1 MFALPKRL
9 RRPAVALPPGPRG
22 VPVLGTL
29 PAFNREPLGFLLDV
43 YRRHG
48 ELVTLPFPGPPRVA
62 IFAPE
67 LVNEMLV
74 AAEHLI
80 DKTTLGGFFGL
91 GFARAISGTGIIT
104 TTGEEHRLH
113 RQVVLRAFGNQY
125 LAGYQ
130 ALIREV
136 TEAVLGRWAP
146 GSELDLV
153 PEITL
158 LGKRIASRLLFGL
171 DMVEAPGA
179 VGRALDEVTATLDSS
194 TRVFTASLI
203 PWDVPAVSNG
213 GTIRRHLR
221 LIDGWFRELAE
232 KAENRSLGQ
241 TLLRLGAE
249 TEGWGVERVRDNL
262 IQLYM
267 TGYDT
272 TTCAATWTLYLLAQH
287 PQACATLLRE
297 LSEQL
302 GSRAPGL
309 EELHAL
315 RYLDAVVKE
324 SLRLYPTGPYGFRQ
338 TRRELQLG
346 GYTLPEGLVLVYS
359 PWVTH
364 RIPRVFPEPEA
375 FRPERFTQ
383 GHSPPKGAYVP
394 FGQGM
399 RSCVAATLATLQ
411 VKTMVAMILQRFR
424 LDVVPHQEVN
434 AVSLN
439 AIHLLPGL
447 RVRVS
452 RQDGQTDR
460 SPAPV
465 YGNVASA
472 MPH

>member
-1 MFALPKRL
+1 MFALLKRF
-9 RRPAVALPPGPRG
+9 RRPAAAWPPGPRG
-22 VPVLGTL
+22 LPILGTL
-29 PAFNREPLGFLLDV
+29 PAFQKDPLGFLLSV

-48 ELVTLPFPGPPRVA
+48 ELVTLPFPGSPRVA

-67 LVNEMLV
+67 LVNSMLV
-74 AAEHLI
+74 AAEDVI
-80 DKTTLGGFFGL
+80 GKTTLGGFFGL
-91 GFARAISGTGIIT
+91 GFARSISGIGIIT
-104 TTGEEHRLH
+104 TTDDEHRKH
-113 RQVVLRAFGNQY
+113 RQVVLRAFGNQH

-130 ALIREV
+130 TLIREV
-136 TEAVLGRWAP
+136 TEAVLSRWVP

-171 DMVEAPGA
+171 DMVENPGG
-179 VGRALDEVTATLDSS
+179 VGEALDEVTATLDSS
-194 TRVFTASLI
+194 TQVLAASLI
-203 PWDVPAVSNG
+203 PWDVPALSNG

-221 LIDGWFRELAE
+221 HIDAWFRELAQQPGSP
-232 KAENRSLGQ
+232 SLGRI
-241 TLLRLGAE
+241 LLQLGAE

-302 GSRAPGL
+302 GQRAPGL
-309 EELHAL
+309 EDLQQL

-324 SLRLYPTGPYGFRQ
+324 SLRLYPTGPYGFREARQ
-338 TRRELQLG
+338 EVELG
-346 GYTLPEGLVLVYS
+346 GYRLPAGTVLVYS

-364 RIPRVFPEPEA
+364 RIPRIFPEPEA
-375 FRPERFTQ
+375 FRPERFTL
-383 GHSPPKGAYVP
+383 GHGYPKGAYVP

-411 VKTMVAMILQRFR
+411 VKTMVAMILQRYR

-452 RQDGQTDR
+452 HQDGQTDR
-460 SPAPV
+460 SPAPI
-465 YGNVASA
+465 YGNAA
-472 MPH
+472 GTMPH